1 MFPTLKLDPAPCWG
15 RVLSRICGVARGAK
29 TVKENAMTAFNIWSI
44 VYGAA
49 LIAGLIVVVG
59 RGL

>member
-1 MFPTLKLDPAPCWG
+1 
-15 RVLSRICGVARGAK
+15 
-29 TVKENAMTAFNIWSI
+29 VKENAMTAFNIWSI
-44 VYGAA
+44 VYSAA